1 MIIKY
6 LRDPRISK
14 LMRERREELA
24 SPEKREF
31 PAFGTFNCTQQY
43 VEKYYAM
50 NGLVT
55 GSPKDVGSYVGD
67 LFQNLSTE
75 MATL

>member
-1 MIIKY
+1 MKA
-6 LRDPRISK
+6 RKDPRITQ

-24 SPEKREF
+24 APEKREF
-31 PAFGTFNCTQQY
+31 PAFGTFNCTRQY
-43 VEKYYAM
+43 VKKYYAM
-50 NGLVT
+50 NGLAT
-55 GSPKDVGSYVGD
+55 GSPKDVGTYVGD

>member
-1 MIIKY
+1 MKA
-6 LRDPRISK
+6 RKDPRIAK

-24 SPEKREF
+24 SPEKRVF
-31 PAFGTFNCTQQY
+31 PEFGTFNCTQQY

-55 GSPKDVGSYVGD
+55 GSPKDVGTYVGD
-67 LFQNLSTE
+67 LFQNLPTE

>member
-1 MIIKY
+1 MKG
-6 LRDPRISK
+6 RKDPRIAQ
-14 LMRERREELA
+14 LMRERREHLNQ
-24 SPEKREF
+24 PEKRVF
-31 PAFGTFNCTQQY
+31 PDFGTFNCTQQY

-55 GSPKDVGSYVGD
+55 GSQDVGAYVND

>member
-1 MIIKY
+1 MRQFKNPQITKY
-6 LRDPRISK
+6 MRD
-14 LMRERREELA
+14 RREELNL
-24 SPEKREF
+24 PEKRVF
-31 PAFGTFNCTQQY
+31 PEFGTFYCTQQY

-55 GSPKDVGSYVGD
+55 GSQDVGFYVND

>member
-1 MIIKY
+1 MKA
-6 LRDPRISK
+6 RKDPRIAQ
-14 LMRERREELA
+14 LMRDRREYLNQ
-24 SPEKREF
+24 PEKRAF
-31 PAFGTFNCTQQY
+31 PEFGTFNCTQQY

-55 GSPKDVGSYVGD
+55 GSPKDVGTYVGD

>member
-1 MIIKY
+1 MKA
-6 LRDPRISK
+6 RKDPRITQF
-14 LMRERREELA
+14 MRDRREHLNQ
-24 SPEKREF
+24 PEKRVF
-31 PAFGTFNCTQQY
+31 PDFGTFNCTQQY

-55 GSPKDVGSYVGD
+55 GTQDPSVYVNN

>member
-1 MIIKY
+1 MKP
-6 LRDPRISK
+6 RKDPRITQF
-14 LMRERREELA
+14 MRERREHLA

-55 GSPKDVGSYVGD
+55 GSPKDVGTYVGD

>member
-1 MIIKY
+1 MKG
-6 LRDPRISK
+6 RKDPRIAQ
-14 LMRERREELA
+14 LMRERREQLNQ
-24 SPEKREF
+24 PEKRVF
-31 PAFGTFNCTQQY
+31 PDFGTFNCTQQY
-43 VEKYYAM
+43 AEKYYAM

-55 GSPKDVGSYVGD
+55 GSQDVGVYVND

>member
-1 MIIKY
+1 MKS
-6 LRDPRISK
+6 RKDPRIAQF
-14 LMRERREELA
+14 MRNRREELA
-24 SPEKREF
+24 SPEKRVF
-31 PAFGTFNCTQQY
+31 PNFGTFNCTQQY

-55 GSPKDVGSYVGD
+55 GSQDVAAHVGD

>member
-1 MIIKY
+1 MRRKY
-6 LRDPRISK
+6 KDPRITK
-14 LMRERREELA
+14 YMRERREFL
-24 SPEKREF
+24 SQPEKREF
-31 PAFGTFNCTQQY
+31 PEFGTFNCTQQY

-55 GSPKDVGSYVGD
+55 GSPKDVATYVGD
-67 LFQNLSTE
+67 LFQNLSEE

>member
-1 MIIKY
+1 MKA
-6 LRDPRISK
+6 RKDPRITQ
-14 LMRERREELA
+14 LMRDRREYLNQ
-24 SPEKREF
+24 PEKRAFPEF
-31 PAFGTFNCTQQY
+31 GAFNCTQQY

-50 NGLVT
+50 NGLAT
-55 GSPKDVGSYVGD
+55 GSPKDVGTYVGD